1 MCERLLHC
9 LVAIFTYFYKLYD
22 ENFFLVE
29 MSGIEVH
36 ESGIFDQQRE
46 YSAVRRSQCIFNDEN
61 FFLVEM
67 SGFEPAAPSRLA

>member
-1 MCERLLHC
+1 MTFSH
-9 LVAIFTYFYKLYD
+9 VQ
-22 ENFFLVE
+22 VQQ
-29 MSGIEVH
+29 VH